1 MNPRLLGYY
10 NRELQH
16 LREMGGEFAR
26 EFPKIA
32 SRLGLDEF
40 ACADPYVERLLE
52 GFAFMAARVQ
62 LKLDAEFPQFTQHL
76 LEMVYPHYLSPTP
89 SMAVC
94 ELQPNLSEGDLAE
107 GYVVPRGTALK
118 SVLGKGEQT
127 ACEYRTAHDVTLW
140 PLELVEV
147 KYSPH
152 AGDLSELDLPGRQR
166 VKSALRFRLR
176 ATAGLTCDKVALER
190 LPFYLRGITE
200 LPMRIYELLMAH
212 SVGLLVQPAKSPAA
226 WREVVQG
233 SPVRRVGFADEEALL
248 PYGPRS
254 FQGYRLLHEYFAFPE
269 RFMFVELQG
278 LRQGMRRCSEDS
290 IDVIVLLD
298 QSDPTL
304 ETEIDKSRFAMFCT
318 PALNLFPKRADRI
331 HLTER
336 EFEYHVVPD
345 RNRPLDFEVYA
356 IDDVVGHGT
365 GTDARRAFAPFYA
378 FDNRAHDD
386 GGRSY
391 YMARRASRALSTRE
405 RSQGGRSR
413 YIGSELFVSLVDADR
428 APIATDLKQL
438 AVNTLCTNRDLP
450 LQLAVGRGQTDFT
463 LESGAP
469 VVRVK
474 CLSGPSKPRPSWVE
488 GDTTWRLISHLSL
501 NYLSLIHGQG
511 PENAGA
517 LRELLLLYGNE
528 ADPVTRAQIEGVQS
542 VVPSPVLRKLPME
555 GPITFGRGI
564 QVKLLLDEEAFQGTG
579 VFLLGAVL
587 ELFFARYVSINCFTE
602 TVVESVGRGEI
613 MRWPIRIG
621 SRHTL

>member
-1 MNPRLLGYY
+1 MNPRLLAHYS
-10 NRELQH
+10 RELQH

-40 ACADPYVERLLE
+40 ECADPYVERLLE
-52 GFAFMAARVQ
+52 GFAFLAARVQ
-62 LKLDAEFPQFTQHL
+62 LKLDAEFPQVTQHL

-94 ELQPNLSEGDLAE
+94 ELQPNLSEGALVD

-118 SVLGKGEQT
+118 SILGKGEQT

-152 AGDLSELDLPGRQR
+152 AGDLSDLDLPGRER
-166 VKSALRFRLR
+166 VKSALRIRLR
-176 ATAGLTCDKVALER
+176 ATGGLTCDKLALES
-190 LPFYLRGITE
+190 LSFYLRGIGE
-200 LPMRIYELLMAH
+200 LPMKIYELLLAH
-212 SVGLLVQPAKSPAA
+212 SVGLLVQPAKDPGA
-226 WREVVQG
+226 WREVIQG
-233 SPVRRVGFADEEALL
+233 SPVHRVGFADEEALL

-278 LRQGMRRCSEDS
+278 LQRGMRRCTEDT
-290 IDVIVLLD
+290 IDVLVLLD

-304 ETEIDKSRFAMFCT
+304 ATEIDKSRFALFCT

-331 HLTER
+331 HLSER

-345 RNRPLDFEVYA
+345 RNRPLDFEVYQ
-356 IDDVVGHGT
+356 IDEVVGHGT
-365 GTDARRAFAPFYA
+365 GAEARRPFTPFYA
-378 FDNRAHDD
+378 FDNRSHDD

-391 YMARRASRALSTRE
+391 YMARRTPRVLSSRE

-413 YIGSELFVSLVDADR
+413 YVGSELFVSLVDAER
-428 APIATDLKQL
+428 APFGTDLKQL

-450 LQLAVGRGQTDFT
+450 MQLAVGRGKTDFT

-469 VVRVK
+469 VARVK
-474 CLSGPSKPRPSWVE
+474 CLSGPSKPRPSWAE

-501 NYLSLIHGQG
+501 NYLSLIHDQG
-511 PENAGA
+511 PENANA

-528 ADPVTRAQIEGVQS
+528 TEPVTRAQIEGVQA
-542 VVPSPVLRKLPME
+542 VVPTPVLRKLPME
-555 GPITFGRGI
+555 GPITFGRGL
-564 QVKLLLDEEAFQGTG
+564 QVKLLLDEGAFQGTG

-602 TVVESVGRGEI
+602 TVVETVGRGEI